1 MKGLFYSRE
10 WGGQNWY
17 LRLYNDRSE
26 TWHVF
31 FFFFF
36 FSPIQEVL
44 LTLSKDVFNLV
55 KETPLE
61 AVMIVQ
67 EMYVMVAIF
76 A

>member
-1 MKGLFYSRE
+1 MKGLFYSRD
-10 WGGQNWY
+10 WSGQNWY
-17 LRLYNDRSE
+17 LTLYKDRSE

-31 FFFFF
+31 F
-36 FSPIQEVL
+36 SSNLRSV
-44 LTLSKDVFNLV
+44 TDLSKDVCTLV